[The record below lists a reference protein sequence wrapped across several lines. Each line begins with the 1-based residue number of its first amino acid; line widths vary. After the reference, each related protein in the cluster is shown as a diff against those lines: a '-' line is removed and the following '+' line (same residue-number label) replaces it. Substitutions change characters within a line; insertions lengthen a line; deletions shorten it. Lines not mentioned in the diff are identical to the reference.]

1 MACSDP
7 TRSGHD
13 YTTFIGRSD
22 APLRRLAEGV
32 LSPAQPLRAAAT
44 ALAAVGVATAVTLAA
59 GQNGKPG
66 NQVVFIV
73 CAAAATALAGRGA
86 GFLAAAFS
94 TPVYIE
100 LFLNDPRRFAV
111 PSSGI
116 VPLVTLEVGFV
127 LVSLIVWREQS
138 ARALSAGARELASVL
153 DQARVFVWQFDVEA
167 DRLRWAGDA
176 GSLTGRL
183 KAPRQATLQ
192 DVLARVHNDDRADLE
207 EAIRSALGSGGTF
220 EAEVRVSFGPADW
233 RWLQLQGTVARR
245 AGRGRR
251 ASGLARDV
259 TSRRRREERERFL
272 AGLTQRMAALLD
284 YDQMVEELARLIVPE
299 LCDWCAVDVLE
310 AEGVGRN
317 LVVLHVDPAKAELV
331 RELFAEQQIDP
342 NAPAEGTGE
351 PRAVILDRERVAR
364 GLPEERRKLLARLGW
379 RSAITVALNARGR
392 TFGSLT
398 LANTETPRDLDE
410 TDVQFLEEFGQLV
423 ALMLDNARLHH
434 AERTSRE
441 QALATARQVERMQAF
456 TARLSAATTP
466 EEVARTLVEDAH
478 EVLGACAGWVSVL
491 SEDGAELRLIAE
503 SGYRPEFIQKY
514 RRIPVSAELAVA
526 EVVRRDEPLW
536 LETARGAD
544 DKYAE
549 LAEAG
554 DATGGDALVILP
566 LAEAGRACGFVALRF
581 EGPRV
586 FTGGDRA
593 LISSFAWL
601 CAQSLERSRLFERER
616 AAWAEAELHRREL
629 HFLGEMSRTL
639 SATLELDEML
649 DELLRLTV
657 PAVADAVSIFLL
669 ERGRYLRRAAS
680 VHVEPAKTQLMRD
693 LRGRELDIETAASSP
708 LSRAILERA
717 PVGPFLLSK
726 DSLDGLGFDERQVR
740 VLDSLGMTDWYALPF
755 VVRGRAIGVFTL
767 ATVGHRRFSERDIAL
782 AGEFASRAAVALA
795 NAVDFE
801 RERSGRTAAEQASER
816 LAHLHQIAAALAEAV
831 TPEEVAEA
839 IVRYGGPAL
848 GADAAAV
855 HLLSPDAAGLDPVS
869 ASGHMRELTDR
880 YGRIAMVQELPAV
893 QAVRDGELRW
903 FESESALAERFPDH
917 ASVRAGLG
925 AVGFIPLSGRDRPL
939 GLFTVSFGSAR
950 PLADDDRALADVL
963 MRQCGQAL
971 ERARLFVRE
980 QEARRRAED
989 ATKRLNQLQTI
1000 AEAGLAARSMED
1012 LVRELLTRVS
1022 GLLNADRATVLLLDK
1037 EVDLLRVR
1045 AAIGLDEELAPD
1057 VTVPL
1062 GSGMDGRIAAT
1073 GEPMIVPDLS
1083 KVEVVTP
1090 YLSKAGGSFIGVP
1103 LAIGRNVLG
1112 VLNVSSLRLNAFSD
1126 DDLELLELAAE
1137 RAALALD
1144 QMMLYEREH
1153 QIAVTLQQSVLPGE
1167 LPELTNLSLAV
1178 EYLPGRTELEVGG
1191 DWYDVIELDEKRV
1204 AVVIGDVVGKGVV
1217 AASAMAQLRNAVR
1230 VYALDGLK
1238 PGSLI
1243 NRLGELART
1252 IGMPFATVL
1261 YLVIDH
1267 ETGLCRY
1274 ASAGHP
1280 PPLHK
1285 RRDWPPVYLEGGRT
1299 TPIGI
1304 DLESR
1309 ARHATVELEPGD
1321 LLLLY
1326 TDGLVESRSTTLSD
1340 GLERLSV
1347 AVESG
1352 PSQPVQ
1358 LLDYIGRELGV
1369 ETRQDDIAIV
1379 AIRWDPAPV
1388 LSLCLAAEP
1397 PSLAGL
1403 RRELQ
1408 AWLTQVG
1415 IEASAA
1421 HDIVVACSE
1430 ACANAILHAADP
1442 ARPEFEVT
1450 GARRNGEIAIVVRDF
1465 GRWQEPVPGERDGG
1479 FGLKLMHAL
1488 MDDVEVRREPEGTE
1502 VHLRRRLE
1510 TGAPQPAA

>member
-1 MACSDP
+1 M
-7 TRSGHD
+7 
-13 YTTFIGRSD
+13 
-22 APLRRLAEGV
+22 RRLAEGI
-32 LSPAQPLRAAAT
+32 LSPTQPLRAAAT
-44 ALAAVGVATAVTLAA
+44 ALVAVGVATAVTLAA
-59 GQNGKPG
+59 GSSGKPG
-66 NQVVFIV
+66 SEVVFIV

-86 GFLAAAFS
+86 GFLAAVFS

-116 VPLVTLEVGFV
+116 VPLVTLEAGFV
-127 LVSLIVWREQS
+127 LVSLIVWREQR
-138 ARALSAGARELASVL
+138 ARALSAGARELASAL
-153 DQARVFVWQFDVEA
+153 DQARVFVWQFDVED
-167 DRLRWAGDA
+167 DRVRWAGDA

-192 DVLARVHNDDRADLE
+192 DVLARVHDDDRADVE
-207 EAIRSALGSGGTF
+207 EAIGSALGGGGTF
-220 EAEVRVSFGPADW
+220 EAEVRVNFGQADW
-233 RWLQLQGTVARR
+233 RWLQLQGTVTRR
-245 AGRGRR
+245 PGRGRR

-284 YDQMVEELARLIVPE
+284 YDQMVDELARLAVPE

-310 AEGVGRN
+310 AEGAGRN
-317 LVVLHVDPAKAELV
+317 LVVVHVDPSKAELV
-331 RELFAEQQIDP
+331 RELYAESPVDP
-342 NAPAEGTGE
+342 DTPSADSETPAECTGE
-351 PRAVILDRERVAR
+351 PRAVILDRELVACGR
-364 GLPEERRKLLARLGW
+364 TEEQRELFDRLGW
-379 RSAITVALNARGR
+379 RSAITVGLRARGR

-398 LANTETPRDLDE
+398 LANTETPRDFDE
-410 TDVQFLEEFGQLV
+410 ADVQFLEEFGQLV

-456 TARLSAATTP
+456 TARLSAAITP
-466 EEVARTLVEDAH
+466 EDVARTLVEDAH
-478 EVLGACAGWVSVL
+478 EVLGARAGWVSVL
-491 SEDGAELRLIAE
+491 SEDGAELRLLAE
-503 SGYRPEFIQKY
+503 SGYRPEFVQKY
-514 RRIPVSAELAVA
+514 RRIPVSSELAVA

-536 LETARGAD
+536 LESAPGAAD
-544 DKYAE
+544 EYPE

-554 DATGGDALVILP
+554 GATGGNALVVLP
-566 LAEAGRACGFVALRF
+566 MAEAGKAFGFVALRF

-586 FTGGDRA
+586 FAHADRS

-629 HFLGEMSRTL
+629 HFLGEVSRTL
-639 SATLELDEML
+639 SSTLELDDML

-657 PAVADAVSIFLL
+657 PDVADAVSIFLL
-669 ERGRYLRRAAS
+669 EQGRYLRRAAS
-680 VHVEPAKTQLMRD
+680 VHVDPAKTQLMRD
-693 LRGRELDIETAASSP
+693 LRGRRLDIETAASSP

-717 PVGPFLLSK
+717 PVGPFRLSE
-726 DSLDGLGFDERQVR
+726 DSFDGFGFDERQVR

-755 VVRGRAIGVFTL
+755 VVRGRAIGVFSL
-767 ATVGHRRFSERDIAL
+767 ATVGQRRFSERGLAL

-801 RERSGRTAAEQASER
+801 RERSGRTAAERASER
-816 LAHLHQIAAALAEAV
+816 LGHLHQIAAALAEAV
-831 TPEEVAEA
+831 TPEEVAGA
-839 IVRYGGPAL
+839 VVRHGGPAL

-855 HLLSPDAAGLDPVS
+855 HLLSPDGAALDPVS
-869 ASGHMRELTDR
+869 ASGHLRELTDR

-893 QAVRDGELRW
+893 QAVRDGEIRW

-925 AVGFIPLSGRDRPL
+925 AVGFIPLAGRDTPL
-939 GLFTVSFGSAR
+939 GLFTVSFESAR
-950 PLADDDRALADVL
+950 PLDDDDSALADVL

-971 ERARLFVRE
+971 ERARLFLRE
-980 QEARRRAED
+980 QEARRRAEA

-1022 GLLNADRATVLLLDK
+1022 GLLNADRATVLLLD
-1037 EVDLLRVR
+1037 EEFDLLRVR
-1045 AAIGLDEELAPD
+1045 AAIGLDEELAPE

-1062 GSGMDGRIAAT
+1062 GSGIDGRIAAT

-1090 YLSKAGGSFIGVP
+1090 YLSKAGGSFVGVP
-1103 LAIGRNVLG
+1103 LAIGRRVLG

-1126 DDLELLELAAE
+1126 DDLELLELASE

-1167 LPELTNLSLAV
+1167 LPELANLSLAV

-1299 TPIGI
+1299 TPIGT
-1304 DLESR
+1304 DLDSR

-1326 TDGLVESRSTTLSD
+1326 TDGLVESRSTSLTD
-1340 GLERLSV
+1340 GLERLS
-1347 AVESG
+1347 AAAETG
-1352 PSQPVQ
+1352 PDQPVH

-1369 ETRQDDIAIV
+1369 ETRQDDVAIV

-1388 LSLCLAAEP
+1388 LSLSLAAEP
-1397 PSLAGL
+1397 PSLAGV
-1403 RRELQ
+1403 RHELQ
-1408 AWLTQVG
+1408 AWLAQIGV
-1415 IEASAA
+1415 EASAA

-1430 ACANAILHAADP
+1430 ACANAILHAAEP

-1450 GARRNGEIAIVVRDF
+1450 GARRNGEISIVVRDF
-1465 GRWQEPVPGERDGG
+1465 GRWQEPVQGEHDGG

-1502 VHLRRRLE
+1502 VHMRRRFE
-1510 TGAPQPAA
+1510 TGAPETAA